1 MTLQTNPDGISRAV
15 AVISAGGCKLWT
27 DADRLTSVA
36 LKGSRVVRNRRGN
49 IVEIHLEAH
58 HEAAIASHISRH
70 NKGEAFR
77 QPLQV
82 GWVWALTGVQ
92 V

>member
-1 MTLQTNPDGISRAV
+1 M
-15 AVISAGGCKLWT
+15 AVISAGGRKLWT
-27 DADRLTSVA
+27 DADRLTQAA
-36 LKGSRVVRNRRGN
+36 LKGSRVIRNRRGN

-58 HEAAIASHISRH
+58 HEAAIASRIATH
-70 NKGEAFR
+70 NKGEAYR